1 MVDERILALP
11 CWQGSVAA
19 AEPLSGGLSNEIWK
33 VTDAA
38 GAHVV
43 RFGVDYP
50 FHHVNRAREVMASR
64 AAHACGFAPAVEYSG
79 PGVMVTVF
87 ISGRTWTAADVAAQP
102 ERIANFLRTFHRDMP
117 EQVSGEAS
125 LFWVFHVIRDYARGL
140 TGSRHAG
147 LLPSY
152 LALSAALET
161 VQVPLPII
169 FSHNDLLPANFLED
183 GTRLWL
189 IDYEY
194 AGFSTALFDLAG
206 VASNAEM
213 TAEQALTLLK
223 VYFQTD
229 PPPPLLR
236 AFEAMKC
243 AALLRETMWAMVSEL
258 YLSAP
263 GANYATYIS
272 ENQTRLATQ
281 LEAYQALYGKILP

>member
-79 PGVMVTVF
+79 PGVMVTAFV
-87 ISGRTWTAADVAAQP
+87 SGRTWTAADVAAQP

-117 EQVSGEAS
+117 EQISGEAS

-223 VYFQTD
+223 TYFQTD
-229 PPPPLLR
+229 PSPTLLR